1 MTTTSSTSDVPDT
14 GSAARAFK
22 PGPGFYILIGLI
34 VLTVVLALSAAITS
48 ALGAA
53 GTSRVLGGIALVLV
67 GLGMLASLRLSA
79 RSLVVNAPRLRL
91 ERNRVRVARAR
102 QLIIS

>member
-34 VLTVVLALSAAITS
+34 VLTGV
-48 ALGAA
+48 
-53 GTSRVLGGIALVLV
+53 
-67 GLGMLASLRLSA
+67 
-79 RSLVVNAPRLRL
+79 
-91 ERNRVRVARAR
+91 VARGRPPPPPPPAGGGPGHPV
-102 QLIIS
+102 SWAASPSSSWGWACSPP